1 MAERIEVDAA
11 ALRAV
16 LVALNGQGHEIRE
29 LQVLR
34 GPIWTDNP
42 IDKLTEEF
50 NAWARQQQAQASSE
64 EARNG

>member
-1 MAERIEVDAA
+1 MAERLEVDAA

-34 GPIWTDNP
+34 GPLWTDNP
-42 IDKLTEEF
+42 IDKLTGEF
-50 NAWARQQQAQASSE
+50 NAWAEKVNAEASAGE
-64 EARNG
+64 DKP